1 MKKGK
6 VSYLMSERMKLVP
19 LIPSEQFEKVLRK
32 VLSYKTNF
40 H

>member
-6 VSYLMSERMKLVP
+6 VSYLMNEIIKLVP

-32 VLSYKTNF
+32 V
-40 H
+40 